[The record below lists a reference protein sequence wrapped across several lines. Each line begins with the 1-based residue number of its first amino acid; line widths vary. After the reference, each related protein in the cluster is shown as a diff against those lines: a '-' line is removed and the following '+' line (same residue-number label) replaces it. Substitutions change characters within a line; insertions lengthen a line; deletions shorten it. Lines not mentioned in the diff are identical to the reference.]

1 MLVRVAI
8 ALVIAVAGVVVLT
21 TRHTGEH
28 RESSCVRLA
37 VPAYVPPD
45 DFETAAAEGES
56 GIVVLNPGDGP
67 DIERDDALAAAVEQV
82 QAEGVVV
89 LGYVLTGY
97 GAAEV
102 DTVVAQADRYAR
114 WYAVDGIF
122 LDEVASERAD
132 LAHYE
137 RMASALRAA
146 GFGTIAMNPG
156 VYPDPGYADAA
167 DLLVTFE
174 GTAAEYRALDR
185 PAGFESTTGEWHLVH
200 TADADDARDAVALA
214 EERNVTRLFVTDRT
228 ETGDT
233 WNALPPYF
241 DAERAAAAAT
251 CP

>member
-1 MLVRVAI
+1 VLVRVAV
-8 ALVIAVAGVVVLT
+8 ALLVAVAGVVVLT
-21 TRHTGEH
+21 TRHTDEH
-28 RESSCVRLA
+28 RDSSCVRLA
-37 VPAYVPPD
+37 IPAYVPPA
-45 DFETAAAEGES
+45 DFVAAAAGGEA
-56 GIVVLNPGDGP
+56 GVLVLNPGDGP
-67 DIERDDALAAAVEQV
+67 DIERDDALAVAVEQV

-97 GAAEV
+97 GAADV
-102 DTVVAQADRYAR
+102 DTVVAQASRYAR

-156 VYPDPGYADAA
+156 LYPDPGYAGAA

-174 GTAAEYRALDR
+174 GTADDYRALDR
-185 PAGFESTTGEWHLVH
+185 PPGFEPVAGEWHLVH
-200 TADADDARDAVALA
+200 TADADDARQAVALA
-214 EERNVTRLFVTDRT
+214 KERNVTRLFVTDRT
-228 ETGDT
+228 LTGDT

-251 CP
+251 C